1 MRIAIIGHGRMG
13 REIERLAAE
22 RGISVAAV
30 IDRSSEERGCAVAR
44 DSLNGADVALEF
56 TEPGSAIANALACIA
71 AGVPVVVGTTGWFE
85 QLPMVLAEVTRQRG
99 ALLWAANFSL
109 GVNVLSELVRLGAS
123 LLARAPQF
131 DAHIVETHH
140 TAKKDAP
147 SGTALMLQRVAIG
160 ALGRQVPITSI
171 RTGSVPGEHDVVFD
185 GPFEQITLS
194 HLARDRRAFADG
206 ALTAAHWLRGR
217 EGVFT
222 IADVLGTREAGK

>member
-1 MRIAIIGHGRMG
+1 MRIAIVGHGRMG

-22 RGISVAAV
+22 RGIVVAAV
-30 IDRSSEERGCAVAR
+30 IDRNERDGDIVH

-56 TEPGSAIANALACIA
+56 TEPGSAVANALACIA

-85 QLPMVLAEVTRQRG
+85 QLPLVTAEVSRQGG

-109 GVNVLSELVRLGAS
+109 GVNVLSEMVRLGAS
-123 LLARAPQF
+123 LFSRAPQF

-140 TAKKDAP
+140 AGKKDAP
-147 SGTALMLQRVAIG
+147 SGTALMLHGVAIA
-160 ALGRQVPITSI
+160 ALGRQVPVTSI
-171 RTGSVPGEHDVVFD
+171 RMGSVPGTHDVVFD

-206 ALTAAHWLRGR
+206 ALTAAEWLRER
-217 EGVFT
+217 RGVFT
-222 IADVLGTREAGK
+222 MADVLGTREARR